1 MKNFKSEYIVVIF
14 LFLAF
19 GILMIFGYNQINQIS
34 SELEDQ
40 NSFQESI
47 KNEYERKIQDLEN
60 QVNSLHDDNSNLII
74 QYYKLEKENKKLKE
88 ENQRLQEEL
97 DSIRAPYDQSHI
109 TNGSRVLPESSD
121 MVENQS
127 YEENNNLITI
137 NDILNMDLRTLSLA
151 TVYEIDS
158 FLQGTNMEGLGEYYI
173 DAQRQYGVSAI
184 FLMSK
189 DIMESGYGSSN
200 LAITRHNL
208 SGYKAYDEDP
218 YNAKIFDSF
227 EHCIDEVSAYVKNEY
242 LTEDGK
248 YYNGYTLEAVNKR
261 YASDTEW
268 AKKIAN
274 KMLQFDTF
282 AIELAASEELNIS

>member
-19 GILMIFGYNQINQIS
+19 GILMIFGYSQINQIS

-74 QYYKLEKENKKLKE
+74 QYYKLEKKNKKLKE

-121 MVENQS
+121 MVENQN
-127 YEENNNLITI
+127 YKNNRTVTI
-137 NDILNMDLRTLSLA
+137 DEILNMDLRTLSLA

-158 FLQGTNMEGLGEYYI
+158 FLQGTNMEGLGKFYI
-173 DAQRQYGVSAI
+173 DAQRYYGVSAI

-200 LAITRHNL
+200 LAITRYNL

-268 AKKIAN
+268 ANKIAN